1 MSQLENFM
9 IVFYSL
15 KPFYYMS
22 PSEKEKQSCLCI
34 NCLNPQVLLKSIN
47 GYRSPMKLTP
57 HKSLIAYHKQMKTGE
72 KFAEMSAVK
81 ICKHYQ
87 YKRVEESYIGKEGKL
102 IEYTRTTR
110 TDHSEPINKIVAKLS
125 EAGDKY

>member
-1 MSQLENFM
+1 MT
-9 IVFYSL
+9 VFYSL
-15 KPFYYMS
+15 KPFYYMP

-57 HKSLIAYHKQMKTGE
+57 HKSLTAYHKQMKTGE
-72 KFAEMSAVK
+72 RFAEMSAVK
-81 ICKHYQ
+81 ICKYYQ
-87 YKRVEESYIGKEGKL
+87 YKRVEESYIGKEGEL

>member
-1 MSQLENFM
+1 MT
-9 IVFYSL
+9 VFYSL
-15 KPFYYMS
+15 IQFYYMP

-57 HKSLIAYHKQMKTGE
+57 HKSLTAYHKQ
-72 KFAEMSAVK
+72 FAEISAVK
-81 ICKHYQ
+81 ICKYYQ

-110 TDHSEPINKIVAKLS
+110 TDHSEPISKIVAKLS